1 LFGQLRIV
9 QSKTENIFEEQYENK
24 KYIFEGGYTNYE
36 LQIYNL

>member
-24 KYIFEGGYTNYE
+24 KYIFEGEYKRFG
-36 LQIYNL
+36 LPVF